1 MPVMSRLRAYH
12 GLLAILVIA
21 AYFSAEAGGLHAWLG
36 YGVLGVIVLRLIM
49 ALTGAPQLGLS
60 RFYPQIQGL
69 KLDNAFTHPMIS
81 RVLLLGIAACLI
93 GVTATGVAMDQG
105 RRFSPVQAPI
115 SAPARI
121 DAAPEAE
128 EGEDEEGGEAGE
140 AGEGGPLG
148 EAHELFA
155 NGLMLLVA
163 AHVTYLLLFKRPLAR
178 FMIFGAARKPA
189 D

>member
-21 AYFSAEAGGLHAWLG
+21 AYFTAEAGRIHAWLG
-36 YGVLGVIVLRLIM
+36 YGVLAVIVLRLIM

-60 RFYPQIQGL
+60 RFYPQIHGL

-81 RVLLLGIAACLI
+81 RGLLLGIAVCLV
-93 GVTATGVAMDQG
+93 GVTATGVALDQG
-105 RRFSPVQAPI
+105 RRINPAAVSI
-115 SAPARI
+115 SAPPRV
-121 DAAPEAE
+121 DAAPEHQ
-128 EGEDEEGGEAGE
+128 EGEEDEGGE

-155 NGLMLLVA
+155 HGLMLLVA
-163 AHVTYLLLFKRPLAR
+163 AHVAYLLLFKRPLAR
-178 FMIFGAARKPA
+178 FMIFGAARKPPV
-189 D
+189 

>member
-21 AYFSAEAGGLHAWLG
+21 AYFSAEAGGVHAWLG
-36 YGVLGVIVLRLIM
+36 YGVLAVIVLRLIM

-105 RRFSPVQAPI
+105 RRFSPAPAPL

-128 EGEDEEGGEAGE
+128 EAEEDEGGE

-163 AHVTYLLLFKRPLAR
+163 GHVTYLLLFKRPLAR